1 MFGRRLSSSKIVSQ
15 YSKVGVPDVRIA
27 SFSVFVRQTGLE
39 EDKCYVSQW
48 SSNRRINSE
57 GEEEEEDEAYNKE
70 PMRVQ
75 RDRGIFA
82 TFKSEM
88 NDEWRGLKKKMEY
101 PRGTQNRGDI

>member
-1 MFGRRLSSSKIVSQ
+1 MSQ
-15 YSKVGVPDVRIA
+15 YNKVGVPDIA

-39 EDKCYVSQW
+39 EEKYYESQW

-57 GEEEEEDEAYNKE
+57 GEEEEVDEAYNKE

-88 NDEWRGLKKKMEY
+88 NDEWRGFKKKIEY